1 MVSKKK
7 LHCFPLKRE
16 IFALFL
22 SFLFQKIAKVD
33 IFFLGKYS
41 FSKSVLTVS
50 VVGHPKKSLS
60 MISKK
65 RKFGFSSKGRF

>member
-33 IFFLGKYS
+33 IFFWGSIHLANQS
-41 FSKSVLTVS
+41 
-50 VVGHPKKSLS
+50 
-60 MISKK
+60 
-65 RKFGFSSKGRF
+65 